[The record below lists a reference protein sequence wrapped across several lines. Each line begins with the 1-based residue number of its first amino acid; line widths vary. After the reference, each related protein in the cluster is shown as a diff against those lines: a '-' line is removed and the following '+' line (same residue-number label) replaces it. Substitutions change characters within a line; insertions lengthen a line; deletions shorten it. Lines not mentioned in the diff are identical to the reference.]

1 MHDFV
6 ITRMTWI
13 WVVGFLPRQLW
24 IAAAVTVAFTV
35 LARWLRGVSRSGAA
49 AGAVVC
55 FLLYVGG
62 GPGAFLAL
70 VTLFALTWST
80 TRWGY
85 QRKQQ
90 MGTAEKRD
98 GRRAS
103 QVLANLGL
111 AAAFAFFHSIGGGR
125 AIYLL
130 AMAAVVS
137 EAAADTI
144 SSEVGQAIG
153 QQARLVTTWKP
164 VPAGTDGGVSPA
176 GTAAGILAAGI
187 LSSVCAIGG
196 LLPWRWVGISVTAAV
211 AGMVADSF
219 MGAWLERRRL
229 LNNDSVNF
237 LGTVVAAG
245 LALLLA

>member
-6 ITRMTWI
+6 TTRLTWI
-13 WVVGFLPRQLW
+13 WVIGFLPRQLW
-24 IAAAVTVAFTV
+24 IATAVTVAFTG
-35 LARWLRGVSRSGAA
+35 LARWLRGVSRTGAA

-55 FLLYVGG
+55 FLLYAGG
-62 GPGAFLAL
+62 GPGAFFAL
-70 VTLFALTWST
+70 VTLFALTWSS

-90 MGTAEKRD
+90 IGTAERRD

-111 AAAFAFFHSIGGGR
+111 AAMFALFHGLGGHMVF
-125 AIYLL
+125 LL
-130 AMAAVVS
+130 AMAAALS

-153 QQARLVTTWKP
+153 QQARLITTWRP
-164 VPAGTDGGVSPA
+164 VPPGTDGGVSPA

-187 LSSVCAIGG
+187 VSSVCALGG
-196 LLPWRWVGISVTAAV
+196 VLPWRWLGIAVTAAV
-211 AGMVADSF
+211 AGMVADSY
-219 MGAWLERRRL
+219 MGAWLERRGL

-245 LALLLA
+245 LTLLLA

>member
-6 ITRMTWI
+6 RTSLAATSADAL
-13 WVVGFLPRQLW
+13 LPQRLW
-24 IAAAVTVAFTV
+24 IAAAVTLAFTV
-35 LARWLRGVSRSGAA
+35 LARWLRGVSRSGAV
-49 AGAVVC
+49 AGAVAC
-55 FLLYVGG
+55 FLLYAGG

-70 VTLFALTWST
+70 VMLFALTWCA

-111 AAAFAFFHSIGGGR
+111 AALFALFHGLSGHVVF
-125 AIYLL
+125 AL
-130 AMAAVVS
+130 AMTAALS

-153 QQARLVTTWKP
+153 QQARLITTWKP
-164 VPAGTDGGVSPA
+164 VPPGTDGGVSPA
-176 GTAAGILAAGI
+176 GTAAGIVAAG
-187 LSSVCAIGG
+187 LVSSVCASGG
-196 LLPWRWVGISVTAAV
+196 ALPWRWLGIAVTAAV
-211 AGMVADSF
+211 AGMVADSY
-219 MGAWLERRRL
+219 MGAWLERRGL
-229 LNNDSVNF
+229 LNNDSVNL
-237 LGTVVAAG
+237 LGTVIAAG
-245 LALLLA
+245 LAVLLA

>member
-6 ITRMTWI
+6 TTRLTWI
-13 WVVGFLPRQLW
+13 WVIGFLPRQLW
-24 IAAAVTVAFTV
+24 IATAVTVAFTG
-35 LARWLRGVSRSGAA
+35 LARWLRGVSRTGAA

-55 FLLYVGG
+55 FLLYAGG

-70 VTLFALTWST
+70 VTLFALTWSS

-90 MGTAEKRD
+90 IGTAERRD

-111 AAAFAFFHSIGGGR
+111 AAMFALFHGLGGHTVS
-125 AIYLL
+125 LL
-130 AMAAVVS
+130 AMAAALS

-153 QQARLVTTWKP
+153 QQARLITTWRP
-164 VPAGTDGGVSPA
+164 VPPGTDGGVSPA
-176 GTAAGILAAGI
+176 GTAAGILAAGSV
-187 LSSVCAIGG
+187 SSVCALGG
-196 LLPWRWVGISVTAAV
+196 VLPWRWLGIAVTAAV
-211 AGMVADSF
+211 AGMVADSY
-219 MGAWLERRRL
+219 MGAWLERRGL

-245 LALLLA
+245 LTLLLA

>member
-6 ITRMTWI
+6 ITRVTWI

-70 VTLFALTWST
+70 VTLFALTWSA
-80 TRWGY
+80 TRWRY

-90 MGTAEKRD
+90 IGTAERRD

-111 AAAFAFFHSIGGGR
+111 AAGFAFFHSISSGR
-125 AIYLL
+125 AVYLL
-130 AMAAVVS
+130 AMAAALS

-196 LLPWRWVGISVTAAV
+196 LLPWRWIGISVTAAV